1 MTTEKLFAKACLF
14 YVLSML
20 FGICISWKYCGV
32 ELMCVSFYYLVRA
45 TWNELKGMW
54 NELKIMR

>member
-1 MTTEKLFAKACLF
+1 MKTEKLFAKAGLF

-32 ELMCVSFYYLVRA
+32 ELMCISFYYLLRA
-45 TWNELKGMW
+45 TWDDLKNMW
-54 NELKIMR
+54 QEFKSI

>member
-1 MTTEKLFAKACLF
+1 MTTEKLFAKSVLF

-32 ELMCVSFYYLVRA
+32 ELMCISFYYLLRA
-45 TWNELKGMW
+45 TWTELKGM
-54 NELKIMR
+54 

>member
-1 MTTEKLFAKACLF
+1 MTTEKLFAKSVLF

-32 ELMCVSFYYLVRA
+32 ELMCISFYYLLRA
-45 TWNELKGMW
+45 TWTELKGMW
-54 NELKIMR
+54 NELKSM